1 MDMYTLL
8 YTFKMDDQQ
17 GPTVQQGEF
26 CSMLCGSW
34 MGGEFGG
41 RMDTCMHTAES
52 LCCPPATITT
62 LLTGYTPIQNKKFFK
77 RYRNEITYI
86 NYDSKRNLEELTGHG
101 GVRND
106 LRIPGNKL
114 SRSLLRSQLPGEV
127 TQVGSLMSLIIESS
141 QPSEWTKWPPSFLD
155 PLGRSLWFSFQELLL
170 PIWPVWTCCQLLTLP
185 RSAKGWPGH
194 MTRTKPIRL
203 SSAVES

>member
-1 MDMYTLL
+1 MLNLL
-8 YTFKMDDQQ
+8 YSIWNPIPCYLAT
-17 GPTVQQGEF
+17 
-26 CSMLCGSW
+26 W
-34 MGGEFGG
+34 IGGEFGG

-52 LCCPPATITT
+52 LCCPPETITT

-86 NYDSKRNLEELTGHG
+86 NHDSERNLEELTGHG

-127 TQVGSLMSLIIESS
+127 T
-141 QPSEWTKWPPSFLD
+141 
-155 PLGRSLWFSFQELLL
+155 
-170 PIWPVWTCCQLLTLP
+170 
-185 RSAKGWPGH
+185 
-194 MTRTKPIRL
+194 
-203 SSAVES
+203 